1 MCGNV
6 MFDVICLWGSCWKLL
21 ELKDILLGCVFM
33 DVGCFLKEGMWLVL
47 ENWVFLVFKYVL

>member
-1 MCGNV
+1 

-21 ELKDILLGCVFM
+21 ELKDILLGCVFI
-33 DVGCFLKEGMWLVL
+33 DVGCFLKEDMWLVL